1 MLSFIRRKFID
12 ILIKSLLGNISDIP
26 PSTLTKEQED
36 GLLSQM
42 WENPT
47 FRKRIADR
55 DAKLIYQM
63 AGGEGMNPE
72 PRDIYA
78 LHAGQRVENL
88 LLARDAK
95 AAYTRLAKARETQ
108 RIAEEDGL

>member
-1 MLSFIRRKFID
+1 MKHLFIS
-12 ILIKSLLGNISDIP
+12 ILIRFLKLNPSDRP
-26 PSTLTKEQED
+26 KDSLTKEEED

-42 WENPT
+42 WENPS

-55 DAKLIYQM
+55 DLKLIYSM

-72 PRDIYA
+72 PRDVYA

-95 AAYTRLAKARETQ
+95 AAFNRLAKQREALARAQ
-108 RIAEEDGL
+108 EDLSS